1 MKEGRYSQNL
11 MRILVVVLVVAAGL
25 WLPLEAAYGNSA
37 EPPTVVWLMF
47 EYQIPDIPRLLGVQ
61 LLGCQ
66 TPTCEQP
73 LLLQQYGKCEAP
85 ECVVGTEILTGY
97 SNSLDCTRE
106 ICRSEVWPSHGGT
119 DFRLVVV
126 YSDRVRTSEV
136 TGKLPDHYS
145 DQTITWQV
153 TVTETDLSLTQVDGR
168 PEIADPTGRFEENLV
183 WVGLSIGVEL
193 LVAGL
198 CFHVWARSTL
208 RSWLGRLLMVLLV
221 NLLSVPM
228 VWLFFPTLGKMQ
240 HEYDAMVGVLT
251 LFVVLLYTGLL
262 VFVYHST
269 ARALWWKILLVVL
282 SLPLSFACVVLGLFV
297 TAYGGDSVNVHGL
310 SATAVIVIAEVFA
323 VVYEAVMIT
332 VLSRRSL
339 PTALIWVTSLLMN
352 AASFTIGQVVLNLPL

>member
-1 MKEGRYSQNL
+1 MG
-11 MRILVVVLVVAAGL
+11 
-25 WLPLEAAYGNSA
+25 
-37 EPPTVVWLMF
+37 
-47 EYQIPDIPRLLGVQ
+47 
-61 LLGCQ
+61 
-66 TPTCEQP
+66 
-73 LLLQQYGKCEAP
+73 
-85 ECVVGTEILTGY
+85 
-97 SNSLDCTRE
+97 
-106 ICRSEVWPSHGGT
+106 WPSHGGT

-126 YSDRVRTSEV
+126 FSDRVRTSEV
-136 TGKLPDHYS
+136 TGKLPGEYQLIKPLS
-145 DQTITWQV
+145 WRV
-153 TVTETDLSLTQVDGR
+153 TVTETDLTLTQVDGR
-168 PEIADPTGRFEENLV
+168 PEIADPAGRFDENLV

-240 HEYDAMVGVLT
+240 SEYGAIVGVLT
-251 LFVVLLYTGLL
+251 LFAVVLYTGLL

-269 ARALWWKILLVVL
+269 ARARWWKIPLVVL
-282 SLPLSFACVVLGLFV
+282 SLPLSFACAGLGLFV
-297 TAYGGDSVNVHGL
+297 TTYGLDFVNVHGL